1 MSAQLNPIRP
11 THTVTSHTSMHAYWN
26 DPNFDTQS
34 QTSNCSST
42 TKKRRAPRPPGYIS
56 PTFQDQQIVFLPSA
70 EQHQSHESLTESLN
84 GTKQKRKAPVLI
96 NTTTT
101 EVVIEQQAKVD
112 TEEQPSSNSEIVQT
126 RETSATPVYSQIQK
140 TKESSPIEISKST
153 PSPVDFQREEVSS
166 RSPTNYS
173 VSDIVQAGIAEPPSV
188 ITVKASKRSPSTEGI
203 LKIITDHQAR
213 TTPPLQ
219 TNEKSTEDLSYF
231 RVAKSRH
238 GKFETDSQGF
248 VSDSDTALAPTTDEQ
263 SKCSTPI
270 QVFFQFLSRLNSNI
284 FFPLARSYRTNDSHL
299 RYC

>member
-11 THTVTSHTSMHAYWN
+11 THQVTSHTSMHAYWN

-56 PTFQDQQIVFLPSA
+56 PTFQDQQIVFLPSS

-96 NTTTT
+96 NTTT
-101 EVVIEQQAKVD
+101 EVVIEHPGSVEQQPA
-112 TEEQPSSNSEIVQT
+112 SNSETVQTSEIFVQNT

-140 TKESSPIEISKST
+140 TKESSPIDIGKST
-153 PSPVDFQREEVSS
+153 PSPVDFQREEMTSK
-166 RSPTNYS
+166 SPTNYS
-173 VSDIVQAGIAEPPSV
+173 VSEIVQAGIAEPPSV
-188 ITVKASKRSPSTEGI
+188 ITAKASKRSPSTEGI

-213 TTPPLQ
+213 TASPLQ
-219 TNEKSTEDLSYF
+219 TNENSTEDVSYF

-248 VSDSDTALAPTTDEQ
+248 VSDSDTALGNTTDEQ
-263 SKCSTPI
+263 PKCTTPM
-270 QVFFQFLSRLNSNI
+270 QVFHRFLSLGKI
-284 FFPLARSYRTNDSHL
+284 RTLSFL
-299 RYC
+299 